1 MTLTQLRNAT
11 TKMDLDKIKYTKGK
25 KKYIYSVLTTIARQE
40 NDNSFEHLY
49 NTKHKLTAD
58 TIKMLKENIV
68 LCSIEWHSF
77 FNSYL
82 NL

>member
-58 TIKMLKENIV
+58 TIKMLKEKKQTQFPYITRNETQNTI
-68 LCSIEWHSF
+68 
-77 FNSYL
+77 
-82 NL
+82 